1 MCNSQG
7 HLFANYLTEY
17 CGYQVF
23 TVLVCMAIIISKVNV
38 HWGTAFDGFVPSDSL
53 FKSGAL
59 YTCKQ
64 HKYLRFSVIHDQY
77 NLAIGII
84 GATVMPHS
92 LFLGSALATQ
102 DRVTDTTAPKPL
114 FTVSSATSSQS
125 GFTVST
131 IAASGWQR
139 FCQGVRHIKIAIQTT
154 FHVIPVEHFAN
165 EPTTHGEREN
175 RPIAAVRAH
184 IYHGM
189 IDMVVSLLGFAV
201 VINAL

>member
-1 MCNSQG
+1 MG
-7 HLFANYLTEY
+7 
-17 CGYQVF
+17 
-23 TVLVCMAIIISKVNV
+23 IIISKVGV
-38 HWGTAFDGFVPSDSL
+38 HWGQAFDGFVPSDSL

-64 HKYLRFSVIHDQY
+64 NKYHVFHRYYVFTFAHT
-77 NLAIGII
+77 AIGII

-102 DRVTDTTAPKPL
+102 DRITSDAQSQKAL
-114 FTVSSATSSQS
+114 FTVSSASSSQS
-125 GFTVST
+125 GFTATTV
-131 IAASGWQR
+131 ALSGWQR
-139 FCQGVRHIKIAIQTT
+139 LRQALHHFRTAISTT
-154 FHVIPVEHFAN
+154 FQIIPVERFAN
-165 EPTTHGEREN
+165 EPTTHAERHN
-175 RPIAAVRAH
+175 RPLAVVRAH